1 MIEAMRLMRGGI
13 HRVRRAPSYCRS
25 ALEHAS
31 IVAENLFTRTNER
44 LIVIDDLFPS
54 LATTF
59 RVAEINAILNHFKTA
74 VVYSKC
80 PDRQVFAR
88 YAACYPQFCDRVRKF
103 HPLRRLEGSAAY
115 IIFLNNIF
123 ASVQFLEKARLPF
136 VFELYPGGGFYLN
149 DAATDGHLERV
160 VSSPMFRKVIVTQN
174 VTRDYLLRKKFCRR
188 EEIEFIYG
196 VVEASDA
203 LGEISDRRLRCGTDK
218 RCLDI
223 CFVANKYV
231 PRGVDKGYDR
241 FIGCARILRG
251 RHREVRFHVVGDF
264 SEEDVEVTDLRDCI
278 TFYGHQFTPFFPG
291 FYSRMDA
298 ILSPNVPF
306 LFAPGAFDGF
316 PTGCCIEAALCGVA
330 MFVSDE
336 LAMNEGRLKNGEEV
350 VIIPRG
356 PEQIAEL
363 VEKYVAD
370 PERLARLA
378 ENGQRAVRDLF
389 AIDVQ
394 MMPRLRLLS
403 DLLAGASADDSNG
416 L

>member
-1 MIEAMRLMRGGI
+1 MTEIMRLIRGGI
-13 HRVRRAPSYCRS
+13 HRLRRAPSHCRS

-31 IVAENLFTRTNER
+31 VLAENVVTRNNER
-44 LIVIDDLFPS
+44 LIIIDDFFPS

-59 RVAEINAILNHFKTA
+59 RVAEINAILKHFKTA

-80 PDRQVFAR
+80 PDRHAFSR
-88 YAACYPQFCDRVRKF
+88 YAACYPQLANRVRRF

-115 IIFLNNIF
+115 VIFLNNIF
-123 ASVQFLEKARLPF
+123 GHVEFLEKARLPF

-149 DAATDGHLERV
+149 EAESDAHLERV

-174 VTRDYLLRKKFCRR
+174 VTRDYLLRKKFCER

-203 LGEISDRRLRCGTDK
+203 LSEVPGRRVRYGANK

-223 CFVANKYV
+223 CFVANKYM

-241 FIGCARILRG
+241 FIASARILRE
-251 RHREVRFHVVGDF
+251 RHPEVRFHVVGDF
-264 SEEDVEVTDLRDCI
+264 TEEDVEVTDLRDCI

-291 FYSRMDA
+291 FYSRMDV

-306 LFAPGAFDGF
+306 VFAPGAFDGF
-316 PTGCCIEAALCGVA
+316 PTGCCIEAALCGAA

-336 LAMNEGRLKNGEEV
+336 LAMNEDRLKDGEEV
-350 VIIPRG
+350 VIIPCE

-378 ENGQRAVRDLF
+378 QNGQRAIRNLF

-394 MMPRLRLLS
+394 MTPRLRLLS
-403 DLLAGASADDSNG
+403 DLLAGTSADGPNG
-416 L
+416 R